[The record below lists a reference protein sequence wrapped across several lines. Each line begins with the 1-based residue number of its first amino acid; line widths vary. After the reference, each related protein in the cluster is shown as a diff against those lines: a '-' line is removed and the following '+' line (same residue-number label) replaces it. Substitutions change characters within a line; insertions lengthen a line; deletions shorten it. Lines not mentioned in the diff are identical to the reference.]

1 MSNTPQS
8 PYEMGS
14 TPGPGTTA
22 NDEIKS
28 RNTRLWFRV
37 YCGFMALVYLLCTLG
52 GIGAIVLSMT
62 GQINNNDDRIMLI
75 IQGIIFSVISV
86 PLMIMFAFGLNLPR
100 RKWGWIFGIVLIA
113 IGLTSPCC
121 MPASIPLL
129 IFWMKPELRRFYN
142 A

>member
-1 MSNTPQS
+1 
-8 PYEMGS
+8 
-14 TPGPGTTA
+14 
-22 NDEIKS
+22 
-28 RNTRLWFRV
+28 
-37 YCGFMALVYLLCTLG
+37 MAFLYLLCTLG
-52 GIGAIVLSMT
+52 GIGALVISMT
-62 GQINNNDDRIMLI
+62 GNIPKNDERIMLI
-75 IQGIIFSVISV
+75 VQGIIFMIVSL
-86 PLMIMFAFGLNLPR
+86 PLMAIFVFGLNLPR

>member
-1 MSNTPQS
+1 MNNNSDAFGSN
-8 PYEMGS
+8 
-14 TPGPGTTA
+14 
-22 NDEIKS
+22 NDAALDPS
-28 RNTRLWFRV
+28 RKIRLWFRV
-37 YCGFMALVYLLCTLG
+37 YCSFMAFLYLLCTLG
-52 GIGAIVLSMT
+52 GIGALVISMT
-62 GQINNNDDRIMLI
+62 GNIPKNDERIMLI
-75 IQGIIFSVISV
+75 VQGIIFMIVSL
-86 PLMIMFAFGLNLPR
+86 PLMAIFVFGLNLPR